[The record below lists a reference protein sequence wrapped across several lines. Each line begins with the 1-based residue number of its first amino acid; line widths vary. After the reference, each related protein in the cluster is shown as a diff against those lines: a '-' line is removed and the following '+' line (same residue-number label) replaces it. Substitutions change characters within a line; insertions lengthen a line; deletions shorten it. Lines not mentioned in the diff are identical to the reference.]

1 MNCLRCNTPMKDDGR
16 RDIQLGRHSFL
27 FGDIDNLLSG
37 SLEVKIYICP
47 NCKKIELF
55 ESDAEETLSERIR
68 RENNTEDR

>member
-1 MNCLRCNTPMKDDGR
+1 MNCLRCNTPMKDYGR

-47 NCKKIELF
+47 NCKKI
-55 ESDAEETLSERIR
+55 
-68 RENNTEDR
+68 